1 MGTQVIEMVKELP
14 LEKTSNGL
22 LKITPELQAIEHP
35 EIFAI
40 GDLAA
45 CYNES
50 KEPIPATAQTAFQQS
65 DYCAWNLWASITE
78 RPLLPF
84 AYQPLGEM
92 MALGI
97 DNATLSGLGVNLDG
111 SLGYIAR
118 RLIYLYRLPTL
129 KHQINVGI
137 NWMTKPLTDLLL

>member
-1 MGTQVIEMVKELP
+1 
-14 LEKTSNGL
+14 
-22 LKITPELQAIEHP
+22 
-35 EIFAI
+35 
-40 GDLAA
+40 
-45 CYNES
+45 
-50 KEPIPATAQTAFQQS
+50 
-65 DYCAWNLWASITE
+65 
-78 RPLLPF
+78 
-84 AYQPLGEM
+84 

-111 SLGYIAR
+111 SLGYIAI